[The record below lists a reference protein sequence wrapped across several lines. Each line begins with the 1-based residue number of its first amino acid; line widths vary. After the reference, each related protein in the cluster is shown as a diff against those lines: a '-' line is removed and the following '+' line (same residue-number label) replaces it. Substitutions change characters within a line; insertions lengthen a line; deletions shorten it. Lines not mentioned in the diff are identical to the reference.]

1 MNIADMVSDAK
12 NRGKLEFMLRSQA
25 ESIQFRKTHA
35 KIYENEQITEIPID
49 LLVTR
54 KNVTVLTNDFRE
66 VYRIL
71 RLQNLLSLSSYKYVL
86 CLLQLLQC
94 IRQQTQLV
102 LVVGK
107 RIQAYTFDTTNEL
120 LNIKEINK
128 LYLEYTSISV
138 QTSCIFNN
146 NCETITELIKFVNGR
161 FLHYPV
167 KFNGRICFCDPQT
180 GLDVVNRVVEH
191 FDTEEV
197 IQPVIYSSGHIGS
210 GVWQGQD
217 SVSNSNKLQSNSIKL
232 FSSNS
237 RGSSLTVSPVQRSN
251 TNFKQDNKNSMCLSM
266 SDQQLDL
273 QLASHKQL
281 SPQTFNSNIQT
292 EQLNIIAQTPIVHTS
307 QTSFNLS
314 PQQNNLD
321 QLHLSAH
328 SFNDNTQHQKQ
339 NPQQK
344 PKSNKIQL
352 NLSANTPLLKSNT
365 HYPQKPLASS
375 ILNRNAQ
382 KLSAQFSSPHQIP
395 DQISDY
401 ILIDQI
407 DQLNNNL
414 RMNSSILSAR
424 NKLKRQNKTV
434 EALEKV
440 LERKQTRKVFE

>member
-1 MNIADMVSDAK
+1 MNIADMVTDAK
-12 NRGKLEFMLRSQA
+12 NRGKLEFMLRSQT

-146 NCETITELIKFVNGR
+146 NCETITELIKFVNER

-167 KFNGRICFCDPQT
+167 KFNGRMCFCDPQT
-180 GLDVVNRVVEH
+180 GLDVVNRILEH
-191 FDTEEV
+191 FDSEEV
-197 IQPVIYSSGHIGS
+197 IQPVIYSSGYIGS
-210 GVWQGQD
+210 GIWQGQD
-217 SVSNSNKLQSNSIKL
+217 SVSNSNKYSNSIKL
-232 FSSNS
+232 FSSHS
-237 RGSSLTVSPVQRSN
+237 RGSSLTLSPVQSSN
-251 TNFKQDNKNSMCLSM
+251 TNINTNIKNSMCLSM
-266 SDQQLDL
+266 SDQQL
-273 QLASHKQL
+273 ASHQQFSSL
-281 SPQTFNSNIQT
+281 NSNIQT
-292 EQLNIIAQTPIVHTS
+292 EQSNIIKQHTPIIHNS
-307 QTSFNLS
+307 NLNLS
-314 PQQNNLD
+314 PQKNNLD

-328 SFNDNTQHQKQ
+328 SFNDNTQHQKLSS
-339 NPQQK
+339 PQQK
-344 PKSNKIQL
+344 PKSSEIQL
-352 NLSANTPLLKSNT
+352 NLSVTTPLLRSNT
-365 HYPQKPLASS
+365 QEPQKPLASS

-382 KLSAQFSSPHQIP
+382 KLSAQFSSPHQISH
-395 DQISDY
+395 QIDADY

-407 DQLNNNL
+407 NQPNYNL
-414 RMNSSILSAR
+414 RTNSSILSAR

>member
-1 MNIADMVSDAK
+1 MNIADMVTDAK

-54 KNVTVLTNDFRE
+54 KNVTVLTNDFKE

-146 NCETITELIKFVNGR
+146 NCETITELIKFVNER

-167 KFNGRICFCDPQT
+167 KFNGRMCFCDPQT
-180 GLDVVNRVVEH
+180 GLDVVNRILEH
-191 FDTEEV
+191 FDSEEV
-197 IQPVIYSSGHIGS
+197 IQPVIYSSGYIGS
-210 GVWQGQD
+210 GIWQGQD
-217 SVSNSNKLQSNSIKL
+217 SVSNSNKQSNSIKL

-237 RGSSLTVSPVQRSN
+237 RGSSLTLSPVQSSN
-251 TNFKQDNKNSMCLSM
+251 TNINTDIKNSMCLSM
-266 SDQQLDL
+266 SDQQL
-273 QLASHKQL
+273 ASHKQFNSL
-281 SPQTFNSNIQT
+281 NSNIQT
-292 EQLNIIAQTPIVHTS
+292 EQSNIIKQHTPIIHNS
-307 QTSFNLS
+307 NLNLN
-314 PQQNNLD
+314 PQKNNLD

-328 SFNDNTQHQKQ
+328 SFNDNTQHQKLSR
-339 NPQQK
+339 PQQK
-344 PKSNKIQL
+344 PKSNETQL
-352 NLSANTPLLKSNT
+352 NLSVTTPLLRSNT
-365 HYPQKPLASS
+365 QEPQKPLASS

-382 KLSAQFSSPHQIP
+382 KLSAQFSSPHQISH
-395 DQISDY
+395 QIDADY

-407 DQLNNNL
+407 DQPNNNL
-414 RMNSSILSAR
+414 RTNSNILSAR